1 VNEILATLIAPSGG
15 TAGSG
20 GGATILLFQILAIGA
35 VFYFLIIRPQS
46 KARKQ
51 HDQMLGGLKK
61 GDEVITTGG
70 IIGKVTDIKDD
81 RVTISSGDSSLVVRR
96 DRIVQIGSTPATGA
110 TTG

>member
-1 VNEILATLIAPSGG
+1 VILATLMAPSGG
-15 TAGSG
+15 AAGSG

-51 HDQMLGGLKK
+51 HDQMLTGLKK
-61 GDEVITTGG
+61 GDEIITSGG

-81 RVTISSGDSSLVVRR
+81 RVTISSGDSSLVIRR
-96 DRIVQIGSTPATGA
+96 DRIVQIGSTSATGV